1 MRPRRAENVPQA
13 GEEEIATAT
22 QDTGAA
28 TSAGGARRP
37 PPPAGDA
44 APAATVGDLGE
55 FGVIA
60 RMTAGRPQSGATLL
74 GPGDDAAVVAAPDGR
89 VVVCVDTLVQ
99 GVHFRLDW
107 SAPEQVGRKAVMAN
121 LADVAAMGA
130 VPTGLLLSL
139 ACPAAT
145 TAEVLDGLAAG
156 VWDAAAEAGVG
167 VVGGDTVS
175 AESLV
180 LSVTA
185 LGDLQ
190 GRAAVTRA
198 GARPG
203 DVLAVCG
210 NLGWSAAGMAVLRRG
225 FRSPVAMVA
234 AHRCP
239 RPPWRAGPTAALAGA
254 TSMIDTS
261 DGMLAD
267 LGHVATASGV
277 HVDVRSEQVPMSPK
291 LRDVASALGG
301 NALEWALTGGED
313 HALVATFPAADRVPE
328 GWTVCGTVTAGT
340 GVTVDAD
347 RWGGA
352 GDPGWRHWGRRT

>member
-1 MRPRRAENVPQA
+1 M
-13 GEEEIATAT
+13 IATAT
-22 QDTGAA
+22 
-28 TSAGGARRP
+28 GGGP
-37 PPPAGDA
+37 DEDA
-44 APAATVGDLGE
+44 PTVADLGE

-60 RMTAGRPQSGATLL
+60 RMTAERPQSSATLL

-89 VVVCVDTLVQ
+89 VVAAVDTLVQ

-107 SAPEQVGRKAVMAN
+107 SAPEHVGRKAVMAN

-139 ACPAAT
+139 ACPAST
-145 TAEVLDGLAAG
+145 TTETLDGLAAG
-156 VWDAAAEAGVG
+156 IWDAAAEAGVG

-175 AESLV
+175 ADTMVVSITV
-180 LSVTA
+180 
-185 LGDLQ
+185 LGDLE
-190 GRAAVTRA
+190 GRAPVTRA

-203 DVLAVCG
+203 DVVAVCG
-210 NLGWSAAGMAVLRRG
+210 HLGWSAAGMAVLRRG

-234 AHRCP
+234 AHRTP
-239 RPPWRAGPTAALAGA
+239 RPPWRAGPVAARAGA
-254 TSMIDTS
+254 TAMIDTS
-261 DGMLAD
+261 DGLLAD
-267 LGHVATASGV
+267 LAHVATASGV
-277 HVDVRSEQVPMSPK
+277 HVDVRADAVPVTDK

-313 HALVATFPAADRVPE
+313 HALVACFPSPAHVPPD
-328 GWTVCGTVTAGT
+328 WTVCAAVRAGS

-352 GDPGWRHWGRRT
+352 GDPGWRHWRRRP